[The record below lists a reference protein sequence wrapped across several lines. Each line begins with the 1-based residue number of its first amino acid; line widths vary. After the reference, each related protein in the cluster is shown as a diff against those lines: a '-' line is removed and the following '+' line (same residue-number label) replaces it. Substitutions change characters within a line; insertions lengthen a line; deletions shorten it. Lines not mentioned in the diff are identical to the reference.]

1 MSMASAEQLIDYDKS
16 FFWFTINTDQMTRI
30 LIDARTLVKDEK
42 TGATEELFLITACQ
56 GERMWVK
63 GRLIQDPP
71 YEFVGV
77 MSEKDMVINRVW
89 ASHQPGRVMEFDY
102 KAMYPYFNK
111 ITFNLKVHGKVKK
124 LVTLKEQTDAIK
136 ADKVMVCRTKVKS
149 ADGRYS
155 AVMEYPLKTVN
166 LLISNDSVQVDTG
179 PILAP
184 VWADANWGQPLSG
197 RMIEHF
203 RQAYIVYN
211 TQAEADMTLRVP
223 TDVGNG
229 VRALHYSHYLKTAAE
244 NELFAI
250 CEGV

>member
-1 MSMASAEQLIDYDKS
+1 MAKAQELIDYDKS

-30 LIDARTLVKDEK
+30 LIDARTLVTDHK
-42 TGATEELFLITACQ
+42 TGESKELFLITACQ
-56 GERMWVK
+56 GERMWVN

-89 ASHQPGRVMEFDY
+89 ASHVPGRSGEFDY
-102 KAMYPYFNK
+102 KEMYPYFNK
-111 ITFNLKVHGKVKK
+111 ITFNVKAHAKVKK
-124 LVTLKEQTDAIK
+124 LGSLKEQTDAIK
-136 ADKVMVCRTKVKS
+136 ADKVIVCRTKVKS

-184 VWADANWGQPLSG
+184 VWADAKWSEPLSE
-197 RMIEHF
+197 RVIEHF
-203 RQAYIVYN
+203 RQAFIVYN
-211 TQAEADMTLRVP
+211 TPTQADMTLRVP

-229 VRALHYSHYLKTAAE
+229 VKTVHYSHYLSTAAE
-244 NELFAI
+244 SELF
-250 CEGV
+250 EVG